1 MLPYHLEKIHN
12 VWHQNT
18 QKLFSGSMREN
29 VFDKVLNVNFIRVTI

>member
-1 MLPYHLEKIHN
+1 MLPFHLEKIQN